1 MNHTITDTTDTN
13 IFSAEEFLR
22 QARRWAAAVR
32 NAARRNT
39 LRFTKGKKLTSIT
52 KKSGKVERKLRNS
65 IQYKIEHDGGIPEA
79 VSFKIPIHGIWRE
92 WAVGYGQPRV
102 PGKYVNPH
110 PSIRR
115 SMVDWLDEPI
125 DRNAERLFDLA
136 AEFWG
141 DECLVNFFGAKK
153 KLNNHI

>member
-13 IFSAEEFLR
+13 ILTADEFLR
-22 QARRWAAAVR
+22 QARRWAAMVR
-32 NAARRNT
+32 GAAKRNT
-39 LRFTKGKKLTSIT
+39 LQITKGKKNTSIT
-52 KKSGKVERKLRNS
+52 KKSGKVERKLRDS
-65 IQYKIEHDGGIPEA
+65 IQYNIEHSSHIPEA

-110 PSIRR
+110 PRIRR

-141 DECLVNFFGAKK
+141 DRCLVNFFGAKK
-153 KLNNHI
+153 

>member
-1 MNHTITDTTDTN
+1 MSYTITDTIDGKTIT
-13 IFSAEEFLR
+13 AEEFHR
-22 QARRWAAAVR
+22 QARRWAAMVR

-39 LRFTKGKKLTSIT
+39 LQFSKGKKQTSIT
-52 KKSGKVERKLRNS
+52 KKSGKVERKLRDN
-65 IQYKIEHDGGIPEA
+65 IQFSVERDSGIPEA
-79 VSFKIPIHGIWRE
+79 VNFKIPIHGIWRE

-110 PSIRR
+110 PRIRR
-115 SMVDWLDEPI
+115 SMADWLDEPI

-141 DECLVNFFGAKK
+141 DECLVNFFGTKK
-153 KLNNHI
+153 S

>member
-1 MNHTITDTTDTN
+1 MGGDG
-13 IFSAEEFLR
+13 A
-22 QARRWAAAVR
+22 QRREAQHPAVHQGQEGHLH
-32 NAARRNT
+32 NQD
-39 LRFTKGKKLTSIT
+39 
-52 KKSGKVERKLRNS
+52 GKVERKLRNS
-65 IQYKIEHDGGIPEA
+65 IQYTIEHDGGIPEA

-110 PSIRR
+110 PRIRR

-136 AEFWG
+136 AEF
-141 DECLVNFFGAKK
+141 
-153 KLNNHI
+153 

>member
-1 MNHTITDTTDTN
+1 MSNHTITDTIDGKAIT
-13 IFSAEEFLR
+13 AEEFLR

-39 LRFTKGKKLTSIT
+39 LRFTKGKKVTSIT
-52 KKSGKVERKLRNS
+52 KKSGKVERKLR
-65 IQYKIEHDGGIPEA
+65 
-79 VSFKIPIHGIWRE
+79 HGIWRE

-110 PSIRR
+110 PRIRR

-141 DECLVNFFGAKK
+141 DECLVNFFGVKK
-153 KLNNHI
+153 